1 MMNLK
6 NLSSI
11 KNKLKRYINNKDILD
26 IVLFGSSVK
35 GKEMPGDIDIA
46 VISKKDIDINIKG
59 FHVSLLKPEDFIEN
73 PPSIINTLL
82 REGYSLKKNCPFSM
96 KYKFSNKILFKYE
109 LVSFNPS
116 IKVKIVN
123 ILRGKNKEKGMVIE
137 NNGEWLS
144 NQVFFVPIE
153 KESIFERFFINFKI
167 KYKKFYLL
175 IH

>member
-1 MMNLK
+1 MNLK
-6 NLSSI
+6 NLSLI
-11 KNKLKRYINNKDILD
+11 KNNLKEYLNNKDIID

-35 GKEMPGDIDIA
+35 GKEMPKDVDIA
-46 VISKKDIDINIKG
+46 VISKKEIGINIKG
-59 FHVSLLKPEDFIEN
+59 FHISLLKPEDFVGN

-96 KYKFSNKILFKYE
+96 IYKFSNKILFKYE

-123 ILRGKNKEKGMVIE
+123 ILRGKNKGKGMVVE

-153 KESIFERFFINFKI
+153 KENLFERFFINFKI
-167 KYKKFYLL
+167 KYKKL
-175 IH
+175 